1 MTGKKAL
8 VITPSAGDF
17 TPGTPLG
24 KMNFCETYLRSL
36 LNFIGI
42 EDIQIVP
49 VPNQFMSDEIRQQ
62 AIETARIKLNNLAIS
77 W

>member
-1 MTGKKAL
+1 
-8 VITPSAGDF
+8 
-17 TPGTPLG
+17 
-24 KMNFCETYLRSL
+24 MNFCETYLRSL

-42 EDIQIVP
+42 EDINIVA

-62 AIETARIKLNNLAIS
+62 EIKVARTKLNNLAAN

>member
-1 MTGKKAL
+1 L

-24 KMNFCETYLRSL
+24 TMNFCETYLRSL
-36 LNFIGI
+36 LSFIGI
-42 EDIQIVP
+42 ENIEIVSI
-49 VPNQFMSDEIRQQ
+49 PNQFMSDEIRQLE
-62 AIETARIKLNNLAIS
+62 IENARTKLNNLATN